1 MDVQEA
7 LLMVLQSESCQCK
20 SLNDSFQRCLE
31 EGIRFMYVYLF
42 DRLLRTGWEDFNWSA
57 SHFDM

>member
-31 EGIRFMYVYLF
+31 EGIRIMYVYLF
-42 DRLLRTGWEDFNWSA
+42 DRLLRTGWEEL
-57 SHFDM
+57 